1 MSEHRRFLAWFALFL
16 ALLGLV
22 PALNYLL
29 LWQAGELIPLRSL
42 VRLQHERNAVYGTG
56 LHDNR
61 REHRIEIIR
70 RRQPEVV
77 ALGSSTVIDMRQ
89 EYFTLPFACACQA
102 MDSIDDGEVFVDAM
116 LRVAKPKLV
125 LFGLDF
131 WWFTTRRPQ
140 LREPLRLDDTVH
152 MTRSKLMRPTDWL
165 RDGTLS
171 GSDYLRLLHGDRQLS
186 AATSHPKLGVM
197 AIKLSLGIRADGS
210 EMSGIRLTSE
220 AFRFYA
226 KARAEIAEAG
236 AFVLRNPGTR
246 YGPDN
251 VLVPERMAALR
262 RVLERLDA
270 AGAKTVLFLPP
281 VAPPLVKAMAASGRH
296 GYLRELDRQLAALGV
311 EYYNF
316 HDPATLGAADLCE
329 FADHHHSGN
338 TMHMRMLRAMAQR
351 APGSRVAAVT
361 DRRRIAEGI
370 ERFPGRTLAA
380 FEPELQRAAE
390 VDYLGAGC
398 RRGAIQPLLRQ

>member
-1 MSEHRRFLAWFALFL
+1 MAEHRRFLAWFALFL
-16 ALLGLV
+16 VLIGLV
-22 PALNYLL
+22 PGLNYLL
-29 LWQAGELIPLRSL
+29 VRQAGELIPLAPL
-42 VRLQHERNAVYGTG
+42 VRLQRESHAVYGTG

-61 REHRIEIIR
+61 REHRLEIIR
-70 RRQPEVV
+70 QRQPEVI
-77 ALGSSTVIDMRQ
+77 ALGSSTVLDMRQ
-89 EYFTLPFACACQA
+89 EYFTVPFACACQA

-140 LREPLRLDDTVH
+140 FRGPLRADGAVQ

-171 GSDYLRLLHGDRQLS
+171 FGDYLRLLGGERKLS
-186 AATSHPKLGVM
+186 DATAHPKLGVM
-197 AIKLSLGIRADGS
+197 AIKWSLGIRADGS
-210 EMSGIRLTSE
+210 EMSGIRLTPE

-226 KARAEIAEAG
+226 KARAEIADAD

-251 VLVPERMAALR
+251 ALVPERMAALR
-262 RVLERLDA
+262 RVLERLGA

-329 FADHHHSGN
+329 FADHQHSGN

-351 APGSRVAAVT
+351 APASPVAAVI
-361 DRRRIAEGI
+361 DRQRIAEGI
-370 ERFPGRTLAA
+370 ERFAGRTLAA
-380 FEPELQRAAE
+380 FESELERTAE